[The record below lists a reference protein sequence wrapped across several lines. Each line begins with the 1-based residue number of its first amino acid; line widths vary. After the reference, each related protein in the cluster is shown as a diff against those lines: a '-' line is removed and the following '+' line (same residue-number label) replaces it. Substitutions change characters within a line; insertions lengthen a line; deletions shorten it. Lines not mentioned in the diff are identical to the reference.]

1 MTRPI
6 SMTLGAML
14 LAAAGC
20 LLAGCS
26 SGSPRTLLAPGLN
39 PPVADVPIPDG
50 FHIQLSHSSF
60 TLIPGSNLR
69 LVNQVYKGSD
79 PRLSVARFYS
89 HYMPTDGW
97 ALQQETQGPAGIV
110 ESFSKPPESC
120 TVTIKHS
127 WFHTYVYLVIAPTSS
142 TAGDG
147 AANTLSPLGSPSP
160 NAAPATAPA
169 TTMP

>member
-50 FHIQLSHSSF
+50 FHIQLSRSSF

-79 PRLSVARFYS
+79 PRLSVTRFYT

-110 ESFSKPPESC
+110 AYFSKPPESC
-120 TVTIKHS
+120 TITIKHH
-127 WFHTYVYLVIAPTSS
+127 WFHTYIYVVIAPMGSSTGNLSTGGSS
-142 TAGDG
+142 TA
-147 AANTLSPLGSPSP
+147 PGSP
-160 NAAPATAPA
+160 AAPPA
-169 TTMP
+169 TTMPATTSP